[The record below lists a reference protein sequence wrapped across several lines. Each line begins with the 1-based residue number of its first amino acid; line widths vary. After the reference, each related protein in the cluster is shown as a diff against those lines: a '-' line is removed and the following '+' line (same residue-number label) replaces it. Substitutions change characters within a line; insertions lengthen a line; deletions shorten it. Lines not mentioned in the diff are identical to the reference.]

1 MIIQFEPSGEVVNT
15 AFVTPQILATNGD
28 ALTGKWTKLITYPT
42 YNRAGDYSYSGPY
55 FGDAV
60 PGVNDNPGSVLDVPN
75 APLGRTEPV
84 EGQLT
89 TAYFNEDVLESYGPT
104 GSVLFPLG
112 QGGSYIGFY
121 SPTGVLYTKWK
132 MDSAAAAAV
141 GIATIAASLGA
152 GDAYLDLGSDGAAN
166 P

>member
-28 ALTGKWTKLITYPT
+28 ALTGKWNKLITYPT
-42 YNRAGDYSYSGPY
+42 YAKSGQYSYTGPY
-55 FGDAV
+55 FGE
-60 PGVNDNPGSVLDVPN
+60 NPGPN
-75 APLGRTEPV
+75 YNPGAPTDTDLFGNTEPV

-89 TAYFNEDVLESYGPT
+89 ADYFEEDVLTKIGPT
-104 GSVLFPLG
+104 GSYLFPLG

-132 MDSAAAAAV
+132 MNSASAAADAMTE
-141 GIATIAASLGA
+141 IATALGA
-152 GDAYLDLGSDGAAN
+152 GDAILVIDADGN
-166 P
+166 PVP

>member
-15 AFVTPQILATNGD
+15 AFVTPQILTNVGPFS
-28 ALTGKWTKLITYPT
+28 KLITYPT
-42 YNRAGDYSYSGPY
+42 YNDPGDYSYTGPY
-55 FGDAV
+55 YGNTP
-60 PGVNDNPGSVLDVPN
+60 PGVNQN
-75 APLGRTEPV
+75 ATPLGRTEPV

-89 TAYFNEDVLESYGPT
+89 TSYLVGEVLTPFGPT

-121 SPTGVLYTKWK
+121 SSTGVLYTKFK
-132 MDSAAAAAV
+132 MDNAAAV
-141 GIATIAASLGA
+141 TTGIATIAAALGA
-152 GDAYLDLGSDGAAN
+152 GDAFLDLGSDGAAN

>member
-28 ALTGKWTKLITYPT
+28 ALTGKWNKLITYPT
-42 YNRAGDYSYSGPY
+42 YLKSGQYSYSGPY
-55 FGDAV
+55 YGEV
-60 PGVNDNPGSVLDVPN
+60 SPPGTDPNYNPNPN
-75 APLGRTEPV
+75 GNTEPV

-89 TAYFNEDVLESYGPT
+89 ADYDTGEGIVKVGPT

-112 QGGSYIGFY
+112 RGGSYIGFY

-132 MDSAAAAAV
+132 MDDAAAAAA

>member
-28 ALTGKWTKLITYPT
+28 ALTGKWNKLITYPT
-42 YNRAGDYSYSGPY
+42 YLKSGQYSYTGPY
-55 FGDAV
+55 FGE
-60 PGVNDNPGSVLDVPN
+60 NPGPN
-75 APLGRTEPV
+75 YNPGAPTDTDLFGNTEPV

-89 TAYFNEDVLESYGPT
+89 ADYFEEDVLTKIGPT
-104 GSVLFPLG
+104 GSYLFPLG

-132 MDSAAAAAV
+132 MDDAAAAAA